1 MPGLSPLLVSQWHP
15 TKNGNL
21 LPTNVT
27 AGSGKKVFWLD
38 ENCGHDWEAI
48 ILNRSKGYGCPY
60 CAGRAIWVGFN
71 DLATTHPVLAAQ
83 WHPTLNG
90 DLTPHNVSAGSTK
103 MVYWIDEFNH
113 VWKSTVANRKNGNGC
128 PVCSNKQILT
138 GFNDFVTTH
147 PEIAAE
153 LHPTKN
159 GSLDP
164 STIFAGSNRTL
175 WWLCPVKSHT
185 YDMKLT
191 DRTTGKQQCPYC
203 ARKRP
208 WLGET
213 DLLTTHPD
221 VAAEWHPTK
230 NLPLL
235 PTQVLS
241 GSSNR
246 VWWKCKKAGHEWQ
259 AAISHRTSAR
269 DQSGCPQCS
278 GRVTIVGETDLP
290 TTHPEIARYW
300 HSTKN
305 GDLKVEQ
312 VSAGSN
318 KKVWWLAPCNHE
330 WDDTVNHITARG
342 LNCPYC
348 SNRRVLIGFNDFA
361 TTHPIIALQLHPTK
375 NGDVKAT
382 DFTAGHDKSL
392 WWVCDKS
399 SEHEWEAA
407 PYTRKAGHGCPV
419 CWSEVIV
426 SKAEHEL
433 YDFLTKLGF
442 TVEQSNR
449 KALGNGQEIDL
460 YVPAMKFGVEF
471 NGLYWHSDAK
481 GKGKDYHQ
489 AKYLTAQKAGIEL
502 IQIWE
507 DDWRDKED
515 LVLRLLAHK
524 LGKTAELAKLYP
536 HLMNETERV
545 FARKTQVVAV
555 TEKRAKQFLTHN
567 SLEGYAKGNH
577 LFGLT
582 DESGELRAVLV
593 VQKETDGVKIL
604 RYATYGHVVGGFTKL
619 LKHMQSDL
627 KPKQILVEAD
637 LYYSSGALYKLAG
650 FTYESMS
657 EPSYTWLAKNKRISD
672 DKMKTSMKRHRIWD
686 AGNQLF
692 FLEHALQSGV

>member
-21 LPTNVT
+21 LPTDVT

-71 DLATTHPVLAAQ
+71 DLATTHPALAAQ
-83 WHPTLNG
+83 WHPSLNG
-90 DLTPHNVSAGSTK
+90 NLTPFDVTAGSK
-103 MVYWIDEFNH
+103 KIVYWIDDFGH
-113 VWKSTVANRKNGNGC
+113 VWQSNVLNRKSGNGC
-128 PVCSNKQILT
+128 PVCTNKQILA
-138 GFNDFVTTH
+138 GFNDFATTH

-159 GSLDP
+159 ENLDP
-164 STIFAGSNRTL
+164 STIFAGSKTRL
-175 WWLCPVKSHT
+175 WWLCPDKSHA
-185 YDMKLT
+185 YDMNLNE
-191 DRTTGKQQCPYC
+191 RTSNKQNCPYC
-203 ARKRP
+203 SHTRV
-208 WLGET
+208 LVGET
-213 DLLTTHPD
+213 DLGTTHPV

-230 NLPLL
+230 NGLL
-235 PTQVLS
+235 FPSQVFA

-246 VWWKCKKAGHEWQ
+246 YWWKCKAAGHEWQ
-259 AAISHRTSAR
+259 AAASSRTSNR
-269 DQSGCPQCS
+269 NPTGCPQCW

-300 HSTKN
+300 HPTKN
-305 GDLKVEQ
+305 GKLKVEQ
-312 VSAGSN
+312 ISAGSN
-318 KKVWWLAPCNHE
+318 KEVWWLASCSHE
-330 WDDTVNHITARG
+330 WSSVVAHVTARG

-348 SNRRVLIGFNDFA
+348 SNRRILIGFNDFA
-361 TTHPIIALQLHPTK
+361 TTHSIIARQLHPTK
-375 NGDVKAT
+375 NGNVKAT
-382 DFTAGHDKSL
+382 AFTAGHDKSL

-426 SKAEHEL
+426 SKGEHEL
-433 YDFLTKLGF
+433 YDFLMRLGF
-442 TVEQSNR
+442 IVEQSNR

-460 YVPAMKFGVEF
+460 YIPAMEFGIEF

-481 GKGKDYHQ
+481 GKDKNYHQ

-507 DDWRDKED
+507 DDWRDKKD

-524 LGKTAELAKLYP
+524 LGKTAELAALYP
-536 HLMNETERV
+536 YLASETERV
-545 FARKTQVVAV
+545 FARKTHIVTV
-555 TEKRAKQFLTHN
+555 TEKQAKQFLTHN
-567 SLEGYAKGNH
+567 SLEDYVKGTH
-577 LFGLT
+577 RFGLA
-582 DESGELRAVLV
+582 DENGSLRAVLV
-593 VQKETDGVKIL
+593 VQKEADGVKIL
-604 RYATYGHVVGGFTKL
+604 RYATYGHVIGGFTKL
-619 LKHMQSDL
+619 LKHIQPDL
-627 KPKQILVEAD
+627 KPQQITAEAN

-650 FTYESMS
+650 FTHENIS
-657 EPSYTWLAKNKRISD
+657 EPSYTWLVKNKRISD
-672 DKMKTSMKRHRIWD
+672 DKMKASVKRHRIWD
-686 AGNQLF
+686 AGMQIYK
-692 FLEHALQSGV
+692 LEEN